1 MAIRQFLAMT
11 PGEMLGAEVL
21 PENLGWM
28 GCQFSA
34 SGKGLTQIPEALP
47 KGSLLI
53 ITDQT
58 PPDGHDP
65 KQIQEEA
72 AAVVEKLE
80 CCGILL
86 DFQRPCI
93 EESAIIAEQILE
105 NAPCP
110 VAISEHY
117 SQKLD
122 CPVFLP
128 PVPSYMP
135 PEDFLRPWQG
145 REIWLELAL
154 DGMDISVAKDGST
167 YIPVPY
173 PTLSGY
179 IHQDSQLHCHYS
191 MDVTKDA
198 IRFHLMRMKADISP
212 LLTACEA
219 YGVTTSVGL
228 FQEIATSPSAPR
240 NDKINKNRSG

>member
-11 PGEMLGAEVL
+11 PGEMLGAEVV

-86 DFQRPCI
+86 DFQRPNR
-93 EESAIIAEQILE
+93 EENRKIAVEILH
-105 NAPCP
+105 NSPYP
-110 VAISEHY
+110 VAIAEAYAES
-117 SQKLD
+117 LD
-122 CPVFLP
+122 CPIFLP
-128 PVPSYMP
+128 PVPPHVMP
-135 PEDFLRPWQG
+135 EVYFQPWLG

-154 DGMDISVAKDGST
+154 DGVDICVTKDGSKFT
-167 YIPVPY
+167 PVPY
-173 PTLSGY
+173 PAFSG
-179 IHQDSQLHCHYS
+179 HVHRDTSLHCHYATE
-191 MDVTKDA
+191 VTEDT
-198 IRFHLMRMKADISP
+198 IHFHLMRTIEDIP
-212 LLTACEA
+212 TLLAACEP
-219 YGVTTSVGL
+219 YGVTTAIGL
-228 FQEIATSPSAPR
+228 FQEIATSL
-240 NDKINKNRSG
+240 RSSQ

>member
-28 GCQFSA
+28 GCRFSS

-58 PPDGHDP
+58 PPDSHDP

-86 DFQRPCI
+86 DFQRPNM
-93 EESAIIAEQILE
+93 EENITIAAEILR
-105 NAPCP
+105 NSPCP
-110 VAISEHY
+110 VAIAEAYAES
-117 SQKLD
+117 LD
-122 CPVFLP
+122 CPIFLP
-128 PVPSYMP
+128 PVPPHVMP
-135 PEDFLRPWQG
+135 EVYCEPWQG

-154 DGMDISVAKDGST
+154 DGVDITVTKDGCNFT
-167 YIPVPY
+167 PIPY
-173 PTLSGY
+173 PTLSGTVHKDANLY
-179 IHQDSQLHCHYS
+179 CHYATE
-191 MDVTKDA
+191 VAEDA
-198 IRFHLMRMKADISP
+198 VRFHLMRTIEDIP
-212 LLTACEA
+212 TLLAACEP
-219 YGVTTSVGL
+219 YGVTTAIGL
-228 FQEIATSPSAPR
+228 FQEIATSL
-240 NDKINKNRSG
+240 RSSQ